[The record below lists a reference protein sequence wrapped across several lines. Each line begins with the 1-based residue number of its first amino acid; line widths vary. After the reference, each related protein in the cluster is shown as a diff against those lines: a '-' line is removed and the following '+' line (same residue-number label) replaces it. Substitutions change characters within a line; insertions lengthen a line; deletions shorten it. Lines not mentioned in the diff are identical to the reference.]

1 MATKSSKYWNTREIK
16 ARERLLDKHIYDS
29 EKALAKQY
37 QRMEKSIQQQA
48 ESLYHEIL
56 EKAGTDKATVSDL
69 YTFNKYY
76 DLLADLKKKLN
87 KLNMTSNLII
97 DSNLTSMYKQNY
109 KLIGKQIGL
118 VTKVDP
124 KRVEKVTDNIWVGGV
139 DWKTRLLKNNANVVQ
154 KVEDGLVDCVA
165 TGASSERLTKTL
177 MNAFG
182 AGFNDASRLV
192 RTELNYVQNQSTK
205 DKYED
210 AGIEE
215 YNFLAEL
222 DERTCDVCWKLDFKR
237 FRLDEAVVGENYP
250 PIHPNCRCTVL
261 AVIKDSVP
269 YEE

>member
-1 MATKSSKYWNTREIK
+1 MKSKDYWNTREIK
-16 ARERLLDKHIYDS
+16 ARERILDKHIYNS

-37 QRMEKSIQQQA
+37 QRMEKAIEKQA
-48 ESLYHEIL
+48 ESLYNDIL
-56 EKAGTDKATVSDL
+56 LKAGTEKATVSDL
-69 YTFNKYY
+69 YRFNKYY
-76 DLLADLKKKLN
+76 DLVADLQKRLTKLN
-87 KLNMTSNLII
+87 LQSSAVIQ
-97 DSNLTSMYKQNY
+97 SNLTSMYKQNY
-109 KLIGKQIGL
+109 KLIGQQLGL

-124 KRVEKVTDNIWVGGV
+124 NRVKIVTDNVWVGGV
-139 DWKTRLLKNNANVVQ
+139 NWSKRLWTNQTVLAQ

-165 TGASSERLTKTL
+165 TGAKPEKLTKTI
-177 MNAFG
+177 MDTFG
-182 AGFNDASRLV
+182 QGYNEASRLV

-205 DKYED
+205 DKYEE

-261 AVIKDSVP
+261 AVIKDAVP